1 MGAALPSALGWV
13 RVVAI
18 AVAVANAAV
27 LAMDQVLAALVLR
40 NATRMLYSIAL
51 GFIDRHRAVVARAPD
66 GPAAP
71 MRDDVLVLAGHAV
84 HLLPCH
90 ERAAAA
96 GEDAAERQADYP
108 SISIGGRQRMLGHI
122 RKKNFRLGCPDG
134 GMRQPIGTWMEATLS
149 EDETGDLSND
159 EVRAALGRL
168 TKEDYIRLMKA
179 ARYHALRGTRLQPEE
194 LLSEAVCRALD
205 GTRACRRDLPFV
217 VFLVG
222 AMKSIA
228 SAEWEAAKVEPQPL
242 STSAGAV
249 DMAVLRVPAKDRAA
263 DEAIA
268 ARQEVER
275 RHAALEDLFQNDAEA
290 SLVIAGEMEGMS
302 AEELRQALG
311 IDPKTYASIRRR
323 IRRAI
328 NKAYPGGWQA

>member
-1 MGAALPSALGWV
+1 
-13 RVVAI
+13 
-18 AVAVANAAV
+18 
-27 LAMDQVLAALVLR
+27 
-40 NATRMLYSIAL
+40 
-51 GFIDRHRAVVARAPD
+51 
-66 GPAAP
+66 
-71 MRDDVLVLAGHAV
+71 
-84 HLLPCH
+84 
-90 ERAAAA
+90 
-96 GEDAAERQADYP
+96 
-108 SISIGGRQRMLGHI
+108 
-122 RKKNFRLGCPDG
+122 
-134 GMRQPIGTWMEATLS
+134 MEATLS